1 VPIKQTPVNV
11 KLSYLK
17 LILSLTELE
26 EFADALLDQ
35 ISVEINEEKD
45 IANLSARIS
54 EDSDFAINFE
64 SPQQIAHKIMPE
76 LAQKITEFTGI
87 TPSHTITVEFPGLEE
102 LKKLKGRKVFATQ
115 DAREFVDKLFIALAK
130 QERQSIAGII
140 KEDTAKFLVYSTY
153 AKSYISKIS
162 TTYGDYLDGTIHVN
176 NFVLSSYPQII
187 LYKQGKPYSLRYEGV
202 RSGYVGALKMTILE
216 ELVHSI
222 QNELY
227 EKNRQAVIEVN
238 QINEELAKIILNLDD
253 STANKLSEYLQLPD
267 VPPEFPIAKRANLF
281 FTLNPDNFIV
291 NVLGPD
297 VMTFTKVEIDPTI
310 SAMIPQ
316 LLGIYQRWLGPI
328 QRHHA
333 IFSTMEGMAE
343 FCVQNIL
350 SNDEDFAQYLTT
362 FMGTD
367 ISSYQVRK
375 HMGKDLTSLV
385 YSSHGKN
392 TFQILMQN
400 PPNTRELKDPQLYL
414 KRINQT

>member
-1 VPIKQTPVNV
+1 M
-11 KLSYLK
+11 
-17 LILSLTELE
+17 TELE

-45 IANLSARIS
+45 ISTLSSRIS
-54 EDSDFAINFE
+54 EDSDFDVKFE
-64 SPQQIAHKIMPE
+64 SPQQVTQRVKSDLVKKIS
-76 LAQKITEFTGI
+76 EFTGI
-87 TPSHTITVEFPGLEE
+87 SPSSNIEIEFPNLEE
-102 LKKLKGRKVFATQ
+102 LKRIKGKKVFATT
-115 DAREFVDKLFIALAK
+115 DARDFVDKLFSALAK
-130 QERQSIAGII
+130 QDRQSIATVI

-162 TTYGDYLDGTIHVN
+162 TTYGDYLENTIYVN

-187 LYKQGKPYSLRYEGV
+187 LYKQGKPYNLRFDMV
-202 RSGYVGALKMTILE
+202 NSGYVGALKMTILE

-222 QNELY
+222 QTDLY
-227 EKNRQAVIEVN
+227 EQNKTAVVEVN
-238 QINEELAKIILNLDD
+238 KINEELAKIILNLDD
-253 STANKLSEYLQLPD
+253 SIASKLAEYLQLPD

-310 SAMIPQ
+310 SSMIPQ
-316 LLGIYQRWLGPI
+316 LLDIYQRWLGPI

-333 IFSTMEGMAE
+333 AFSTMEGMAE
-343 FCVQNIL
+343 FCVQKIL
-350 SNDEDFAQYLTT
+350 ADDEDFAQYLTT

-375 HMGKDLTSLV
+375 HMGKDLTNQV
-385 YSSHGKN
+385 YSVHGKQ
-392 TFQILMQN
+392 TFEILIQD

-414 KRINQT
+414 KRISTK

>member
-1 VPIKQTPVNV
+1 M
-11 KLSYLK
+11 
-17 LILSLTELE
+17 TELE

-35 ISVEINEEKD
+35 ISVEISEEKD

-54 EDSDFAINFE
+54 EDSEFTIKFDT
-64 SPQQIAHKIMPE
+64 PQQLAQKIMPE
-76 LAQKITEFTGI
+76 LAQKIAEFTGI
-87 TPSHTITVEFPGLEE
+87 APNNTIKVEFPDLEE
-102 LKKLKGRKVFATQ
+102 LKKVKGRKVFATK
-115 DAREFVDKLFIALAK
+115 DAREFVDKLFAALAK
-130 QERQSIAGII
+130 QERQSIASII

-162 TTYGDYLDGTIHVN
+162 TTYGDYLDDTIFVN

-222 QNELY
+222 QKNLY
-227 EKNRQAVIEVN
+227 EQNKQAVIEVN

-253 STANKLSEYLQLPD
+253 GIAGKLSEYLQLPD

-310 SAMIPQ
+310 SSMIPQ
-316 LLGIYQRWLGPI
+316 LLNIYQRWLIPI

-350 SNDEDFAQYLTT
+350 ANDEDFAQYLTT

-392 TFQILMQN
+392 TFQVLLQN
-400 PPNTRELKDPQLYL
+400 PPSARELKDPQLYL
-414 KRINQT
+414 KRINQK

>member
-1 VPIKQTPVNV
+1 M
-11 KLSYLK
+11 
-17 LILSLTELE
+17 TELE

-35 ISVEINEEKD
+35 ISVELNEEKD
-45 IANLSARIS
+45 IATLSARIS
-54 EDSDFAINFE
+54 EDSDFTIKFDT
-64 SPQQIAHKIMPE
+64 PQQIA
-76 LAQKITEFTGI
+76 QKIAPDLMQKVADYTGI
-87 TPSHTITVEFPGLEE
+87 APNKDIKIEFPGLEE
-102 LKKLKGRKVFATQ
+102 LKKIKGRKVFATSE
-115 DAREFVDKLFIALAK
+115 ARGFVDKLFSALAR

-162 TTYGDYLDGTIHVN
+162 TTYGDYLDDAIYVN
-176 NFVLSSYPQII
+176 DFVLSSYPQII

-202 RSGYVGALKMTILE
+202 RSGYTGALKMTILE

-222 QNELY
+222 QKNLY
-227 EKNRQAVIEVN
+227 EQNRQAVIEVN
-238 QINEELAKIILNLDD
+238 QINEELAKIILGLDD
-253 STANKLSEYLQLPD
+253 TTASKLSEYLQLPD

-310 SAMIPQ
+310 STMLPQ

-350 SNDEDFAQYLTT
+350 ANDEDFAQYLTT

-385 YSSHGKN
+385 YASYGKQ
-392 TFQILMQN
+392 TFSILMQN

-414 KRINQT
+414 KRINQK

>member
-1 VPIKQTPVNV
+1 M
-11 KLSYLK
+11 
-17 LILSLTELE
+17 TELE

-35 ISVEINEEKD
+35 ISVELNEEKD

-54 EDSDFAINFE
+54 EDSDFTIKFDT
-64 SPQQIAHKIMPE
+64 PQQIA
-76 LAQKITEFTGI
+76 QKIAPDLMQKVADYTGI
-87 TPSHTITVEFPGLEE
+87 APNKDIKIEFPGLEE
-102 LKKLKGRKVFATQ
+102 LKKIKGRKVFATSE
-115 DAREFVDKLFIALAK
+115 ARGFVDKLFSALAR

-162 TTYGDYLDGTIHVN
+162 TTYGDYLDDAIYVN
-176 NFVLSSYPQII
+176 DFVLSGYPQII
-187 LYKQGKPYSLRYEGV
+187 LYKQGKPYSLRYDGV
-202 RSGYVGALKMTILE
+202 RSGYTGALKMTILE

-222 QNELY
+222 QKNLY
-227 EKNRQAVIEVN
+227 EQNKQAVIEVN
-238 QINEELAKIILNLDD
+238 QINEELAKIILGLDD
-253 STANKLSEYLQLPD
+253 TTASKLSEYLQLPD

-297 VMTFTKVEIDPTI
+297 VMTFTKVEVDPTI
-310 SAMIPQ
+310 STMLPQ

-350 SNDEDFAQYLTT
+350 ANDEDFAQYLTT

-385 YSSHGKN
+385 YGSYGKQ
-392 TFQILMQN
+392 TFSILMQN

-414 KRINQT
+414 KRINQK

>member
-1 VPIKQTPVNV
+1 M
-11 KLSYLK
+11 
-17 LILSLTELE
+17 TELE

-45 IANLSARIS
+45 IVNLSTRIS
-54 EDSDFAINFE
+54 EDPEFAIKFDT
-64 SPQQIAHKIMPE
+64 PQQITQKIMPE
-76 LAQKITEFTGI
+76 LAQKLAEFTGI
-87 TPSHTITVEFPGLEE
+87 TPSSTITVEFPDLEE
-102 LKKLKGRKVFATQ
+102 LKKLKGRKVFATH
-115 DAREFVDKLFIALAK
+115 DAREFVDKLFVALAK
-130 QERQSIAGII
+130 QERQSIASII

-176 NFVLSSYPQII
+176 NFVLTSYPQII

-202 RSGYVGALKMTILE
+202 KSGYVGALKMTILE

-222 QNELY
+222 QKELY
-227 EKNRQAVIEVN
+227 EQNKQAVIEVN
-238 QINEELAKIILNLDD
+238 QINEELAKIILSLDD
-253 STANKLSEYLQLPD
+253 ATAGKLSEYLQLPD
-267 VPPEFPIAKRANLF
+267 VPSEFPIAKRANLF

-310 SAMIPQ
+310 SSMVPE
-316 LLGIYQRWLGPI
+316 LLGIYQKWLGPI
-328 QRHHA
+328 QEHHA
-333 IFSTMEGMAE
+333 IFSIMEGMAE

-350 SNDEDFAQYLTT
+350 SNDDDFAQYLTT

-385 YSSHGKN
+385 YATHGKN

-414 KRINQT
+414 KRINLK

>member
-1 VPIKQTPVNV
+1 M
-11 KLSYLK
+11 
-17 LILSLTELE
+17 TELE

-45 IANLSARIS
+45 IASLSARIS
-54 EDSDFAINFE
+54 EDPDFDIKFE
-64 SPQQIAHKIMPE
+64 TPQQITQKIMPD
-76 LAQKITEFTGI
+76 LAQKISEFTGI
-87 TPSHTITVEFPGLEE
+87 APSSTITVEFPDLEE

-115 DAREFVDKLFIALAK
+115 DAREFVDKLFAALAR

-202 RSGYVGALKMTILE
+202 RSGYIGALKMTILE

-222 QNELY
+222 QKELY
-227 EKNRQAVIEVN
+227 EQNRQAVIEVN

-253 STANKLSEYLQLPD
+253 ATTNKLSEYLQLPD

-328 QRHHA
+328 QKHHA

-350 SNDEDFAQYLTT
+350 ANDEDFAQYLTT

-375 HMGKDLTSLV
+375 HLGKDLTAMV
-385 YSSHGKN
+385 YSTRGKN
-392 TFQILMQN
+392 TFQVLMQN
-400 PPNTRELKDPQLYL
+400 PPSTRELKDPQLYL
-414 KRINQT
+414 KRINHT